1 MVANLVVTQNE
12 VRPEKLFVVGSGDFF
27 AGLISSVL
35 AVAVGLSFA
44 ALIFSGP
51 LSPWLAY
58 GVAATFVTSA
68 ISALVLAIGSSL
80 PFVIAGPDAPTA
92 TVTATLAAA
101 SRIVANGAPDGLFAP
116 VLLVVA
122 VSAILSGVLL
132 CVIGVS
138 RASGFIRASS
148 PTR

>member
-1 MVANLVVTQNE
+1 
-12 VRPEKLFVVGSGDFF
+12 
-27 AGLISSVL
+27 
-35 AVAVGLSFA
+35 A

-68 ISALVLAIGSSL
+68 ISALVLAIRSSL

-101 SRIVANGAPDGLFAP
+101 LASRIVANGGPDDLFAP

-138 RASGFIRASS
+138 WLECSEKSATSS
-148 PTR
+148 FPIKPCSETATNIFSPISI